1 MRPVLFYI
9 GSFPLRSYGLLVA
22 AAFVLGLFLTRR
34 RAGKCGLDPDMI
46 IDMVFFVILA
56 SIAGA
61 RLTYVVAHWGY
72 YATDIARAFK
82 VWDGGLTL
90 YGGVTAGVIVGFLF
104 FRRRGLDPWL
114 GVDLAAP
121 ALALGIGIGR
131 LGCFL
136 NGCCFGHECH
146 LPWAVT
152 FPAGSGAADI
162 FPGIA
167 LHPTQIYESLAAF
180 AVMGVLLIVDRKK
193 PFDGFLLTLLLIL
206 LATYRLFVD
215 PLRYYPSIS
224 MVIQR
229 GTLSLTRNQLFGLV
243 VILVSSGLMIYL
255 SRRSTARADA

>member
-1 MRPVLFYI
+1 MKPVLFYI
-9 GSFPLRSYGLLVA
+9 GSFPLRSYGLMVA

-34 RAGKCGLDPDMI
+34 RARAQGLDPDMI

-61 RLTYVVAHWGY
+61 RLTYVVAHWGT

-90 YGGVTAGVIVGFLF
+90 YGGVTVGVVTGFLF
-104 FRRRGLDPWL
+104 FKRRGVDPWF

-121 ALALGIGIGR
+121 ALALGIGVGR

-136 NGCCFGHECH
+136 NGCCFGRACG

-152 FPAGSGAADI
+152 FPAGSGAGDM

-167 LHPTQIYESLAAF
+167 IHPTQIYESLAAF
-180 AVMGVLLIVDRKK
+180 AVMAVLLIADRKK

-224 MVIQR
+224 MLTQNGI
-229 GTLSLTRNQLFGLV
+229 LSLTRNQLFGFV
-243 VILVSSGLMIYL
+243 VILVSAGLMFYL
-255 SRRSTARADA
+255 SRRSATRTDA

>member
-1 MRPVLFYI
+1 VRPVLFYI

-22 AAFVLGLFLTRR
+22 AAFVLGLLLTRR
-34 RAGKCGLDPDMI
+34 RARKRGLDPDMI

-72 YATDIARAFK
+72 YANDIARAFK

-90 YGGVTAGVIVGFLF
+90 YGGVTAGVVTGFHF
-104 FRRRGLDPWL
+104 FRRRGIDPWL

-136 NGCCFGHECH
+136 NGCCFGHECD

-180 AVMGVLLIVDRKK
+180 AVMAVLLVVDRRRR
-193 PFDGFLLTLLLIL
+193 FNGFLLTLLLIL

-215 PLRYYPSIS
+215 PLRHYPSIS
-224 MVIQR
+224 MVIQD
-229 GTLSLTRNQLFGLV
+229 GMLSLTRNQLFGLV

-255 SRRSTARADA
+255 SRRSAVRTDA